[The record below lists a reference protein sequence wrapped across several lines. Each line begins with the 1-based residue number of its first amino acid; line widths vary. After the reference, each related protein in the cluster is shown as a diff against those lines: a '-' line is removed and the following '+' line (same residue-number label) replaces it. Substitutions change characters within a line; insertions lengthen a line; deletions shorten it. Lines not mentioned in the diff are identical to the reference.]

1 MLHSKWAKVHSG
13 GSVKKLQTIVMA
25 AALGFAATAYG
36 AEIGGSIPGTGTLIN
51 SNTSGSGFSSVNVS
65 SPTYNGRA
73 GEFNGYFYPGAF
85 SADSFFRFFCIEI
98 AQYATGTATY
108 TASIWNN
115 SDLQKL
121 FDIAF
126 PNKSTGDYYNGG
138 NTDFGVF
145 GSSTASAAFQLAV
158 WEIVFDSGNR
168 NLSSGSFHVTSGSP
182 LAITTMAQGWLNTLD
197 TSTGWARW
205 TLYRFSN
212 DRYQDYVSATYK
224 VPEPGSLALG
234 ALALAALAGVKRRHK

>member
-1 MLHSKWAKVHSG
+1 
-13 GSVKKLQTIVMA
+13 VKKLQTIVMA

-36 AEIGGSIPGTGTLIN
+36 AEIGGSVPGTGTLIN
-51 SNTSGSGFSSVNVS
+51 SNASGSGFSSVNVS
-65 SPTYNGRA
+65 APTYDGRA

-98 AQYATGTATY
+98 AQHATGAATTY
-108 TASIWNN
+108 TASIWEN

-126 PNKSTGDYYNGG
+126 PNKVLGDFYDDGG
-138 NTDFGVF
+138 TTDFGKF

-158 WEIVFDSGNR
+158 WEIVFDAGNR
-168 NLSSGSFHVTSGSP
+168 NLSSGSFHVTAGSP
-182 LAITTMAQGWLNTLD
+182 GATTTMAQGWLNSLN
-197 TSTGWARW
+197 TSTGWANW

-212 DRYQDYVSATYK
+212 DKYQDYVSATYK

-234 ALALAALAGVKRRHK
+234 ALALAALAGFKRRRK

>member
-1 MLHSKWAKVHSG
+1 VE
-13 GSVKKLQTIVMA
+13 KLQTFVMA
-25 AALGFAATAYG
+25 AAMGLAASAFG
-36 AEIGGSIPGTGTLIN
+36 AEIAGSVPGTGTLEN
-51 SNTSGSGFSSVNVS
+51 KNTSGSGFSSVSVGE
-65 SPTYNGRA
+65 PTYNGRA
-73 GEFNGYFYPGAF
+73 GEFYGYFYPGDF
-85 SADSFFRFFCIEI
+85 SEDSFFRFFCIEI
-98 AQYATGTATY
+98 AQYATSTATY

-126 PNKSTGDYYNGG
+126 PNKATGDYYNGG
-138 NTDFGVF
+138 NTNFGAF

-168 NLSSGSFHVTSGSP
+168 NLSGGSFKAADG
-182 LAITTMAQGWLNTLD
+182 AIKSTAQGWLDSLN
-197 TSTGWARW
+197 TSTSWANW

-212 DRYQDYVSATYK
+212 DKYQDYVSATYK

-234 ALALAALAGVKRRHK
+234 ALALAALAGLKRRRK

>member
-1 MLHSKWAKVHSG
+1 
-13 GSVKKLQTIVMA
+13 VKKLQTIVMA
-25 AALGFAATAYG
+25 AALGFAASAFG
-36 AEIGGSIPGTGTLIN
+36 AEIAGSVPGTGTLEN
-51 SNTSGSGFSSVNVS
+51 KNTSGSGFSSVDVTA
-65 SPTYNGRA
+65 PTYNGRA
-73 GEFNGYFYPGAF
+73 GEFHGYFYPDAY

-98 AQYATGTATY
+98 AQYATSTATY

-126 PNKSTGDYYNGG
+126 PNKTTGDFYDGG
-138 NTDFGVF
+138 NTNFGVF

-158 WEIVFDSGNR
+158 WEIVFDAGNR
-168 NLSSGSFHVTSGSP
+168 NLSGGSFQATAGSP
-182 LAITTMAQGWLNTLD
+182 IATTTMAQGWLNSLN
-197 TSTGWARW
+197 TSTGWANW

-212 DRYQDYVSATYK
+212 DKYQDYVSATYK

-234 ALALAALAGVKRRHK
+234 ALALAALAGLKRRRK